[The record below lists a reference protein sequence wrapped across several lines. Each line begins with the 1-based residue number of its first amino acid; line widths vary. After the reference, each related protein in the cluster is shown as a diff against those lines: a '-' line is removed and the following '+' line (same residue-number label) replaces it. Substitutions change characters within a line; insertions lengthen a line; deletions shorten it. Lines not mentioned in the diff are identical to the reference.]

1 MLKKILIDGRFIGV
15 GDSIGRYTLGVLTH
29 LLEIDK
35 NHQYFLLIRPAGIKM
50 VKEYGFWE
58 KDNLTV
64 KILDIP
70 HYSFEEQGKLLVWL
84 NKRPFDLVFFTQF
97 NHPIMYKRP
106 YIVAIHDM
114 TTFGYFHY
122 QNPLKVAMFKK
133 VMKSA
138 VFESKKIITISKTS
152 KEEIIDY
159 YKIAE
164 SKIKVTYLGVDENYL
179 RISKL
184 DAGARE
190 RLGRKFKNEFGIE
203 NDYILYTGM
212 WKKHK
217 NLKRLLQAFEKV
229 SGQLSVVD
237 SKNHKPQIT
246 NLQLVLVGKIDR
258 NEREI
263 IREIEKINGHEIDK
277 IQKNDP
283 IFVTGFL
290 AEELLP
296 AAYAGALAYITPS
309 LNEGFG
315 LPPLEAMACGAPVI
329 AANISATPEILG
341 KAVEYFDPYNTN
353 DIAEKIAEVI
363 SNFRLRLDLRKKGF
377 ERVGKYSWEKCAKGT
392 LEVINEVIGSK

>member
-1 MLKKILIDGRFIGV
+1 MPKKILIDGRFIGV
-15 GDSIGRYTLGVLTH
+15 GDSISRVTLGILAH

-35 NHQYFLLIRPAGIKM
+35 NHQYFLLIRPAGIKL

-70 HYSFEEQGKLLVWL
+70 HYSFEEQTKLLIWL

-97 NHPIMYKRP
+97 NHPVMYKRP
-106 YIVAIHDM
+106 YIVVIHDM

-138 VFESKKIITISKTS
+138 VFESKKIITISEAS
-152 KEEIIDY
+152 KKEIVDY
-159 YKIAE
+159 YEVAK
-164 SKIKVTYLGVDENYL
+164 SKIKVAHLGIDENYL

-184 DAGARE
+184 DAGARR
-190 RLGRKFKNEFGIE
+190 RLGQKFKNEFRIE
-203 NDYILYTGM
+203 NDYLLYTGM

-229 SGQLSVVD
+229 SDQLSVVG
-237 SKNHKPQIT
+237 SKNYKLQTT
-246 NLQLVLVGKIDR
+246 NLQLVLIGKIDR

-263 IREIEKINGHEIDK
+263 IEEIERINGHEIDK
-277 IQKNDP
+277 IQNEDP
-283 IFVTGFL
+283 VFVTGFL

-296 AAYAGALAYITPS
+296 AAYAGALAYVTPS

-315 LPPLEAMACGAPVI
+315 LPPLEAMACGAPVV

-341 KAVEYFDPYNTN
+341 KAAEYFDPYNVA
-353 DIAEKIAEVI
+353 DIAEKIIEVI
-363 SNFRLRLDLRKKGF
+363 SNFHLRLDLQKKGF
-377 ERVGKYSWEKCAKGT
+377 ERVKKYFWEKCAKET
-392 LEVINEVIGSK
+392 LGVINEVIGSK